1 MEINQ
6 LITTTLKEVNL
17 PLFFIS
23 KPQTQA
29 CKEIKDYITF
39 NYYVYDDFYSNNDSE
54 VERYLVSFNLITS
67 DQNLLLG
74 GIKKIKNVLKKNS
87 DFYNVI
93 VRGATVNN
101 VNSVLLDEYIVTI
114 TCNYI
119 YFREDES
126 E

>member
-23 KPQTQA
+23 KPQTQE

-67 DQNLLLG
+67 NQNLLLSG
-74 GIKKIKNVLKKNS
+74 TKRIKNVLKKNS